1 MNYKEEKDRIIEL
14 GKRAYNRGFVAS
26 NDGNISIRVDDDKF
40 LITASGKSKG
50 YLNYD
55 DILLCDMQG
64 NILEGSARASSE
76 IKMHIMIY
84 QERPDV
90 KGIFHAHPVFGT
102 TLAVA
107 GIPLDQP
114 ILVEVIVSIGKIP
127 LVEYGRP
134 GTDILPNKIKEYVHN
149 HEAFLLEKHGVLTLG
164 SDVETAYYRM
174 ETVEHFSKIF
184 FNLKQLGSY
193 QTMDQEEVKEL
204 YKARKSF
211 GVREDVG
218 IY

>member
-1 MNYKEEKDRIIEL
+1 MNYKLEKERIIEL

-26 NDGNISIRVDDDKF
+26 NDGNVSIKLSTERF

-50 YLNYD
+50 YLTYD

-64 NILEGSARASSE
+64 NILEGTGRASSE
-76 IKMHIMIY
+76 IRMHIMVY

-90 KGIFHAHPVFGT
+90 QGIFHAHPIYGT

-107 GIPLDQP
+107 GIALDEP

-127 LVEYGRP
+127 LVEYGTP
-134 GTDILPNKIKEYVHN
+134 GTDALPDNIKKYVKN

-164 SDVETAYYRM
+164 ADVETAYYRM
-174 ETVEHFSKIF
+174 ETVEHFAKIF

-193 QTMDQEEVKEL
+193 KTMDKKEVEKL
-204 YKARKSF
+204 YKARVNF

>member
-26 NDGNISIRVDDDKF
+26 NDGNISIRIDDSKF

-50 YLNYD
+50 YLTYQ

-64 NILEGSARASSE
+64 NILEGQGRASSE
-76 IKMHIMIY
+76 IRMHIMVY
-84 QERPDV
+84 HERSDV
-90 KGIFHAHPVFGT
+90 NGIFHAHPVYGT

-107 GIPLDQP
+107 GIPLDEP

-127 LVEYGRP
+127 LVKYGTP
-134 GTDILPNKIKEYVHN
+134 GTDSLPNNIKEYVN
-149 HEAFLLEKHGVLTLG
+149 KHEAFLLEKHGVLTLG

-174 ETVEHFSKIF
+174 ETVEHFAKIF
-184 FNLKQLGSY
+184 FNLKQLGNY
-193 QTMDQEEVKEL
+193 QVMDKEEVQKL
-204 YKARKSF
+204 YKARVNF
-211 GVREDVG
+211 GVREDIG
-218 IY
+218 LY